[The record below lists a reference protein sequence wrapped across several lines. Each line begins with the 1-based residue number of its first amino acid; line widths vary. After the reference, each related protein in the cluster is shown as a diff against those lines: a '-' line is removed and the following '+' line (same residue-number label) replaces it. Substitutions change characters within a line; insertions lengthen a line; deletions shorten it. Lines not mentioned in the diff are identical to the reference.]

1 MTTNETQSS
10 ESAAPEAAPP
20 AELSLDEALQ
30 LAIRLHQQDK
40 FEAAKSVYQRILEV
54 APDHPDALCL
64 LGVTEHQTGNS
75 ETALQLIRRAI
86 ELSPSFGGYHLN
98 LGNVL
103 CETNK
108 SREALQAFSRALEL
122 DPTSADVHCNVGAIH
137 RSLGHLD
144 EADASFERALKC
156 DPEHMRTWNNI
167 ASLHDARGDIKASIT
182 ALLKAIELSP
192 TDNLPVATLG
202 RLLLRAGYTDKA
214 IEVYRQWMVRD
225 PDNPVPA
232 HLYAACSG
240 QGVPQRAS
248 DNYVEAEFDGFAS
261 SFESVLNERLNYRAP
276 QLCVDLLAGA
286 LGEAKPTRDILD
298 AGCGTGLCGPLVAP
312 WARQLV
318 GVDLSAGMLAK
329 ARTKGVYQQ
338 LIKAELTAHLNSVP
352 QSCDAIVC
360 ADTLCYFGDLTE
372 YMQAAAAALRPGGT
386 MVFTVEALPDD
397 ADDGA
402 RIQPHGRY
410 AHGRA
415 HLDHTI
421 QRAGLVLLQARRE
434 QLRTEGGAPVLGW
447 LVAAQRRA

>member
-1 MTTNETQSS
+1 MTTTEPQSS
-10 ESAAPEAAPP
+10 ESAPPEAMLP

-30 LAIRLHQQDK
+30 FAIRLHQQDQ
-40 FEAAKSVYQRILEV
+40 FEAAKSVYQRILQI

-64 LGVTEHQTGNS
+64 LGVTEHKTGNS
-75 ETALQLIRRAI
+75 ETALQLIGRAI
-86 ELSPSFGGYHLN
+86 ELMPSFGGYHLN

-103 CETNK
+103 CEMNK
-108 SREALQAFSRALEL
+108 APEALNAFGRALEL
-122 DPTSADVHCNVGAIH
+122 DPGSADVHCNVGAIQ
-137 RSLGHLD
+137 RSLRRLD
-144 EADASFERALKC
+144 EAEASYARALKC

-192 TDNLPVATLG
+192 GNALPVLTLG
-202 RLLLRAGYTDKA
+202 RLLWRAGYNDKA

-240 QGVPQRAS
+240 KDVPQRAS
-248 DNYVEAEFDGFAS
+248 DSYVEAEFDGFAA
-261 SFESVLNERLNYRAP
+261 SFESVLNERLDYRAP

-286 LGEAKPTRDILD
+286 LGAATPTRDILD

-318 GVDLSAGMLAK
+318 GVDLSGGMLGK

-338 LIKAELTAHLNSVP
+338 LIKAELTAYLNTVP
-352 QSCDAIVC
+352 LSWDAIVC
-360 ADTLCYFGDLTE
+360 ADTLCYFGDLSD
-372 YMQAAAAALRPGGT
+372 YMQAAAAALRPGGN

-402 RIQPHGRY
+402 KIQPHGRY

-415 HLDHTI
+415 HLDRCI
-421 QRAGLVLLQARRE
+421 AEAGLTLLQARRE
-434 QLRTEGGAPVLGW
+434 QLRTEGGTPVLGW
-447 LVAAQRRA
+447 LMSVQRGV